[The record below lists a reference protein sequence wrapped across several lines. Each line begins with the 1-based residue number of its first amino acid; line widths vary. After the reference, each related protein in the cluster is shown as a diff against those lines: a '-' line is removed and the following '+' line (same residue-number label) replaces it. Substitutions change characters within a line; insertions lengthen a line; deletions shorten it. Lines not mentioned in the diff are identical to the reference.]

1 MQDWGFQPEE
11 IEAPPNRVT
20 LEYTQ
25 LLLSVARG
33 PQVDVQLILTLS
45 LLSRVDCRN
54 LLAICAVFVLALLQ
68 LRGRSRTAGFNN
80 RRHCA

>member
-1 MQDWGFQPEE
+1 MSVRVENVAWKPFLRGGYHTAAAPLQDWGFKPEE

-33 PQVDVQLILTLS
+33 PQVTVKLGPNLKFS
-45 LLSRVDCRN
+45 CGFCCLLS
-54 LLAICAVFVLALLQ
+54 
-68 LRGRSRTAGFNN
+68 
-80 RRHCA
+80 